1 MGTSRAPEGVDA
13 LLARIERLETEGR
26 ALKEEVRDLREPRDR
41 PEPPTRPD
49 GDGPVTRR
57 RLIGM
62 AGAAAAAGVT
72 GAVVAASPAGATHQ
86 AEDVGIDIPNA
97 GAATTAL
104 SSTVA
109 GGPAF
114 SATNTTTGTAL
125 AGVGNTGAG
134 VVATSTAGNS
144 LEVSAPGTGSN
155 GAHAQLA
162 PAETSGPPIAGT
174 HSVGQI
180 WMDSLGTL
188 FQCIAAGMP
197 GTWVQIPQLGRDQTV
212 VPTTSTRLA
221 TSGSQNGWWVANSG
235 SGTAVVGQSN
245 NGTGVSATTD
255 GGVALRANVNAST
268 TGVHL
273 ELLPTSNIG
282 PPSLGTHEL
291 GRFVV
296 DQNGTLFQC
305 VVAGLDTAAKWVAQ
319 STLVTLASPFR
330 IYDSRVGQ
338 PNPSGSAQG
347 VLAFGGG
354 ARPITCGLTPNPTG
368 PNLPSTTS
376 AILFNV
382 TLANTVGG
390 VGSVVVWAQGAPE
403 PPTASITWTGSNVV
417 VGNAVTSG
425 CDTAQRVQIKCTT
438 GVSTHVILDVIGF
451 YV

>member
-188 FQCIAAGMP
+188 FQCIAAG
-197 GTWVQIPQLGRDQTV
+197 
-212 VPTTSTRLA
+212 
-221 TSGSQNGWWVANSG
+221 NGWWVANSG